1 MDQETSQTY
10 KQLQELLGPFAA
22 SQLDST
28 IGLALTKTRAISA
41 ASIARDLPRKTHS

>member
-1 MDQETSQTY
+1 MDQEASQTY
-10 KQLQELLGPFAA
+10 KQLQELLGLFAA

-28 IGLALTKTRAISA
+28 IGLALTKTRATSA